1 MSGSP
6 KIPAMPAYRPA
17 LLAVLALVAL
27 LGTAAETAHARRAR
41 LPLSVRITAYVNAK
55 PEGFNPQFEWVVSH
69 RRDRVRLYIQR
80 LFVTTGDASP
90 GQVNSAVDPF
100 QVQFQLAGEAAA
112 LEQLMTAPAGTRVVI
127 DAFLQMAGA
136 RMMMVNS
143 VRVEAEPTSE
153 VAPEPTKAGVP
164 AATP

>member
-1 MSGSP
+1 MSGNP
-6 KIPAMPAYRPA
+6 KMPAYRPP
-17 LLAVLALVAL
+17 LLAGLAMVAL
-27 LGTAAETAHARRAR
+27 LGTIAEPAHARRAR

-69 RRDRVRLYIQR
+69 RRERIRLYIQR

-90 GQVNSAVDPF
+90 GQVDSAVDPF

-143 VRVEAEPTSE
+143 VRIEAEPT
-153 VAPEPTKAGVP
+153 V
-164 AATP
+164 AATPAVTP